1 MLKDYLNNKDGKKNI
16 VLIIGIL
23 IVLVFVCLSGGTGGI
38 DGYIV
43 SDADANITKL
53 LENITNNYSV
63 KITKDDGLEQTS
75 YNYSTDSNLTV
86 IDEGD
91 YSDKI
96 YLVYKNNKYQMNID
110 NHKITKIKDIES
122 LNDKYTNIELIKN
135 VVNRCEFENV
145 NDNNKECN
153 LNSKDFFDEYNSIY
167 KTEYVP
173 NEDEIKINVIYYSKN
188 IKNIIIDYTNVDKII
203 YKNDGTLKYSF
214 EFSDINKNDY
224 SEIINYY
231 KKDFS
236 KK

>member
-1 MLKDYLNNKDGKKNI
+1 MLKDYLNNKDGKKSLL
-16 VLIIGIL
+16 LIIGIL
-23 IVLVFVCLSGGTGGI
+23 IVLVFVCLSGGTGNL
-38 DGYIV
+38 DGYIA

-53 LENITNNYSV
+53 LENISNNYSV

-86 IDEGD
+86 VDEGD

-135 VVNRCEFENV
+135 IVNRCEFENV

-153 LNSKDFFDEYNSIY
+153 LKSKDFFDEYNSIY
-167 KTEYVP
+167 KTEYAS

-214 EFSDINKNDY
+214 EFSDINKNDF